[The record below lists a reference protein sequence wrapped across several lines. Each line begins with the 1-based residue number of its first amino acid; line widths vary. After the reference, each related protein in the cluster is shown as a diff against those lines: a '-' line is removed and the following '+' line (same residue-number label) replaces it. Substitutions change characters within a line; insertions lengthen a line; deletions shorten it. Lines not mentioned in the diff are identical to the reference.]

1 MPTPP
6 RRSEH
11 LLSGIEGAYPRAL
24 LRAAGLRDGDFQGPL
39 IGVANSWNEIVPGH
53 VHLRELATWVKEG
66 IRAAGGVPLE
76 FCTIAPCDGI
86 AHGPGMHYSLPSR
99 DVIAASVELMVQ
111 AHQLDGVVMLC
122 TCDKSIPGM
131 LLAAARLNLPTVFVT
146 GGVMR
151 PGQAAG
157 RTVILSDVK
166 EAMGR
171 LRAGTVTPEEFA
183 ELERCACP
191 EAGACSFLG
200 TAHTMACIV
209 EAAGLSL
216 PRCATMPALSPQRAA
231 LCRASGAAAVRLVQQ
246 GVTFRDLFT
255 PEACEDAAR
264 VFIGLG
270 GSTNAVLHLAA
281 LRRALGWETD
291 LAWFDQISDTTP
303 LVGRFRPAS
312 PLTVADL
319 DEAGGVPAVLHTLAP
334 LLHLQRPTVQGRTA
348 AEIAAAA
355 RVLRQGVLHPLE
367 RPLAPLGG
375 IAILRGSLAPHG
387 AVVKRS
393 AVDPAMLRHR
403 GPARVFECEEDVRQ
417 ALNTHSIQPGD
428 VLVIRNEGP
437 RGGPGMRELSIPAA
451 VLVGL
456 GLGNSTAMITDGRF
470 SGATRGPCIGHVAPE
485 AFDGGPIALV
495 RDGDGIAID
504 IPGRRLDLLVAEEEL
519 ASRRAAWQ
527 RRQPAVRSGFL
538 AHYAR
543 HVLPADQGAL
553 LE

>member
-53 VHLRELATWVKEG
+53 VHLRELAAWVKEG

-171 LRAGTVTPEEFA
+171 LRAGTATPEEFA

-216 PRCATMPALSPQRAA
+216 PRCATMPALSPQLGCGMLLTR
-231 LCRASGAAAVRLVQQ
+231 G
-246 GVTFRDLFT
+246 T
-255 PEACEDAAR
+255 P
-264 VFIGLG
+264 LKK
-270 GSTNAVLHLAA
+270 
-281 LRRALGWETD
+281 
-291 LAWFDQISDTTP
+291 QIS
-303 LVGRFRPAS
+303 F
-312 PLTVADL
+312 
-319 DEAGGVPAVLHTLAP
+319 
-334 LLHLQRPTVQGRTA
+334 LLYAHPRSKLFFHL
-348 AEIAAAA
+348 
-355 RVLRQGVLHPLE
+355 
-367 RPLAPLGG
+367 LG
-375 IAILRGSLAPHG
+375 IEFFFAIQFS
-387 AVVKRS
+387 S
-393 AVDPAMLRHR
+393 
-403 GPARVFECEEDVRQ
+403 
-417 ALNTHSIQPGD
+417 HSKSH
-428 VLVIRNEGP
+428 
-437 RGGPGMRELSIPAA
+437 GPGMMFYLQDC
-451 VLVGL
+451 G
-456 GLGNSTAMITDGRF
+456 MIVF
-470 SGATRGPCIGHVAPE
+470 LYEHVE
-485 AFDGGPIALV
+485 ALFDGARIVAGDSLV
-495 RDGDGIAID
+495 
-504 IPGRRLDLLVAEEEL
+504 
-519 ASRRAAWQ
+519 
-527 RRQPAVRSGFL
+527 
-538 AHYAR
+538 
-543 HVLPADQGAL
+543 
-553 LE
+553 